1 MKLGIMQPYFFPYIG
16 YFQLMAAVDRWISFD
31 DIQFI
36 DKGWVNRNRILH
48 PDVNKEWQYITLP
61 LEKRGRF
68 DKICEISIKS
78 DAKWREQMLGKLSSY
93 KRKAPNYKS
102 TIDFVTSC
110 FDTDETN
117 LSRFLTRTLRMT
129 AEYLGIETPIE
140 VQSQMNLTLNEVE
153 HSGQWALRISEKLG
167 ATEYINPHSGA
178 DIFKEREFDASCIK
192 LTFLKPHLELYAQR
206 QDYFIEGLSIID
218 VMMWN
223 DREKISEMLT
233 RGFEMIRA
241 GELSTL

>member
-16 YFQLMAAVDRWISFD
+16 YFQLMAAVDRWICFD
-31 DIQFI
+31 EIQFI
-36 DKGWVNRNRILH
+36 DKGWINRNRILH
-48 PDVNKEWQYITLP
+48 PDIKKEWQFITLP

-78 DAKWREQMLGKLSSY
+78 DAKWREQILGKLSSY

-117 LSRFLTRTLRMT
+117 LARFLTRTLRMT
-129 AEYLGIETPIE
+129 ADYLGIETPIE
-140 VQSQMNLTLNEVE
+140 VQSQMHLLLDDVE
-153 HSGQWALRISEKLG
+153 HSGQWALRISEALG
-167 ATEYINPHSGA
+167 ATEYINPYSGSE
-178 DIFKEREFDASCIK
+178 IFKEAEFDASGIK
-192 LTFLKPHLELYAQR
+192 LTFMKPYLERYIQR
-206 QDYFIEGLSIID
+206 RDGFVEGLSIID

-223 DREKISEMLT
+223 EPEDISKMLT
-233 RGFEMIRA
+233 KGNEMISA
-241 GELSTL
+241 CELSSC